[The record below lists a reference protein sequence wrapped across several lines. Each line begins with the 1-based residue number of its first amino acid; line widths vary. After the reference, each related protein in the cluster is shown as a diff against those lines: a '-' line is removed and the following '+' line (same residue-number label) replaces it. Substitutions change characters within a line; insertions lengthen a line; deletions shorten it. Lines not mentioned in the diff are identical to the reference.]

1 MIEPL
6 FAVITLPVL
15 APIVALLQLLF
26 PSLMRNQYQQYKA
39 LIHTLLAQSSLMF
52 AHWAAVQWLVKQ
64 RTWWLSDEALSLGLL
79 AMAGVGL
86 AVSLRN
92 RVAAQKTAPDLASG
106 PPARL
111 EYIALSLF
119 ALTGIGWALYQQRA
133 GGSFLDPMFALTIAC
148 IVGLAHLALR
158 SGRKLAKDTAPR
170 LVSTELAFLATA
182 VVAGVGMAAYQ
193 RDVSPQQAAD
203 AVTAEWTT
211 YRGDSQR
218 TGSRDAKPI
227 LKPKLLW
234 TFEPQEKKGFVRMHS
249 SPTVVDNQLY
259 IGALHEVLTFTEG
272 ILYCVNVGEG
282 KSNAGQQLRPGELL
296 WKFTADSTLKPVFSS
311 PSVAGG
317 NLYFGEGYHQDS
329 QCRVFCVDGS
339 RGTEVWSGL
348 TASHVES
355 SPAIDED
362 AVYVGAG
369 DDGLLCFPRTASGA
383 MQRPRWQ
390 LRNLHIDAAPLVAA
404 EQVVAGSVLGDV
416 QKEFALIAVNA
427 KTGEETWRVPAPMP
441 VPGPPALAADG
452 GSVYVGLGRG
462 KMDHDDEA
470 PAGAVW
476 RIYLA
481 TGGKRWEFPLP
492 NAVLGSP
499 VALSDRVLFGC
510 RDGFCYCVNDKSGD
524 LIWKHDCG
532 DAIVT
537 SPAIGDGQAII
548 LTTAGTLVALD
559 LKSGQEQW
567 RLEELRTDDFDAYAS
582 PVIVGAKIYAAIGGK
597 VHCVGE
603 E

>member
-6 FAVITLPVL
+6 VAVITLPVL

-52 AHWAAVQWLVKQ
+52 AHWAAVQWLVKR
-64 RTWWLSDEALSLGLL
+64 RTWWLSDEALSLALL
-79 AMAGVGL
+79 IIAVVGL

-92 RVAAQKTAPDLASG
+92 RAVAQKAPHDLASG
-106 PPARL
+106 PPLRL

-119 ALTGIGWALYQQRA
+119 ALTGIGWAFYQYRA
-133 GGSFLDPMFALTIAC
+133 GGSILDPMFPLTVAC
-148 IVGLAHLALR
+148 LVGLAHLALR
-158 SGRKLAKDTAPR
+158 KNRKPAAARAR

-182 VVAGVGMAAYQ
+182 VFVGIGMAAYQ
-193 RDVSPQQAAD
+193 RDTAPQKMAEL
-203 AVTAEWTT
+203 VTAEWPT
-211 YRGDSQR
+211 YRGDAQR
-218 TGSRDAKPI
+218 SGGRDARAI

-234 TFEPQEKKGFVRMHS
+234 TFAPQEKKGFLRMHS

-272 ILYCVNVGEG
+272 ILYCIHVGEA
-282 KSNAGQQLRPGELL
+282 KSSGSEALKPGELL

-311 PSVAGG
+311 PSVADGK
-317 NLYFGEGYHQDS
+317 LYFGEGYHQDS
-329 QCRVFCVDGS
+329 QCRLFCLDAAKGAQL
-339 RGTEVWSGL
+339 WSIA
-348 TASHVES
+348 TKSHVES
-355 SPAIDED
+355 SPAVVGD

-369 DDGLLCFPRTASGA
+369 DDGLLCFTKEGLEPGENRL
-383 MQRPRWQ
+383 RWQ
-390 LRNLHIDAAPLVAA
+390 LGRVHVDAAPMILCGKAI
-404 EQVVAGSVLGDV
+404 AGSVLGDIHKDFAV
-416 QKEFALIAVNA
+416 VAVDFQTGKEAWRTPAEMPIPGSPSQFSMNA
-427 KTGEETWRVPAPMP
+427 I
-441 VPGPPALAADG
+441 
-452 GSVYVGLGRG
+452 VGLGRG
-462 KMDHDDEA
+462 KMDHDDEH

-476 RIYLA
+476 SLNIF
-481 TGGKRWEFPLP
+481 TGNRDWEFPLP

-499 VALSDRVLFGC
+499 VINDTFVYFGC
-510 RDGFCYCVNDKSGD
+510 RDGFCYCLDASTGK
-524 LIWKHDCG
+524 LKWKHDCG

-537 SPAIGDGQAII
+537 SPAIGDGQTIV
-548 LTTAGTLVALD
+548 LTTAGILIAMD

-567 RLEELRTDDFDAYAS
+567 RFDELKTDDFDAYAS
-582 PVIVGAKIYAAIGGK
+582 PVVIGEKIYAAIGGK

>member
-6 FAVITLPVL
+6 VAVITLPVL

-52 AHWAAVQWLVKQ
+52 AHWVTVQWLVKQ

-79 AMAGVGL
+79 AIAGVGL
-86 AVSLRN
+86 GVSLRN
-92 RVAAQKTAPDLASG
+92 RAVAQKSAHDLASG

-111 EYIALSLF
+111 EYFALGLF

-158 SGRKLAKDTAPR
+158 SGRNQTAAAPR

-182 VVAGVGMAAYQ
+182 VVVGVGMAAYQ
-193 RDVSPQQAAD
+193 RDSSPQQVAE
-203 AVTAEWTT
+203 AVTAEWPT
-211 YRGDSQR
+211 YRGDAQR
-218 TGSRDAKPI
+218 SGARNAKAI

-234 TFEPQEKKGFVRMHS
+234 TFAPQEKKGFVRMHS

-272 ILYCVNVGEG
+272 TMYCVNVGEG
-282 KSNAGQQLRPGELL
+282 RSSAGQQLKPGDLL

-317 NLYFGEGYHQDS
+317 KLYFGEGYHQDS
-329 QCRVFCVDGS
+329 QCRLFCLDAANGVQL
-339 RGTEVWSGL
+339 WSI
-348 TASHVES
+348 TTQSHVES
-355 SPAIDED
+355 SPAIVGD

-369 DDGLLCFPRTASGA
+369 DDGLLSFAEAELGSG
-383 MQRPRWQ
+383 QNRLRWQ
-390 LRNLHIDAAPLVAA
+390 LGKVHVDAAPMILCGKAI
-404 EQVVAGSVLGDV
+404 AGSVLGDIHKDFAIV
-416 QKEFALIAVNA
+416 AVDFETGKEAWRTPAEMPIPGSPSQFSTNA
-427 KTGEETWRVPAPMP
+427 I
-441 VPGPPALAADG
+441 
-452 GSVYVGLGRG
+452 VGLGRG
-462 KMDHDDEA
+462 KMDHDDEQ

-476 RIYLA
+476 SLNTF
-481 TGGKRWEFPLP
+481 TGNKDWEFPLP

-499 VALSDRVLFGC
+499 VVNGQSVYCGC
-510 RDGFCYCVNDKSGD
+510 RDGFCYCLDAFTGK

-537 SPAIGDGQAII
+537 SPAIGDGQAIV
-548 LTTAGTLVALD
+548 LTTAGVLVALD
-559 LKSGQEQW
+559 LQGGQEQW
-567 RLEELRTDDFDAYAS
+567 RYDALNTEDFDAYAS
-582 PVIVGAKIYAAIGGK
+582 PVIVGARIYAAIGGK